1 MIARFEAED
10 TEYEGAAVTLLEATD
25 EGETLSLEQRRL
37 VPLWSAARIGLFM
50 NTLRPDSAS
59 SLAPRV
65 FCRKLA
71 LNPNVHYT
79 IDDGTRAHRESP
91 NGAPRLELEACWTT

>member
-10 TEYEGAAVTLLEATD
+10 IEYEGAAVTLLEATD

-37 VPLWSAARIGLFM
+37 VPLWSAARIALFM

-71 LNPNVHYT
+71 LNPSVHYT
-79 IDDGTRAHRESP
+79 IDDGTRAHRE
-91 NGAPRLELEACWTT
+91 